1 MSLIDK
7 LKKEGS
13 TLSQYNGQKPEF
25 EYPGGTSD
33 SKLHDSYSINGNP
46 GLPGFPTPSEL
57 DLNGKTPTK
66 YTDNLP
72 E

>member
-1 MSLIDK
+1 MSLLKK
-7 LKKEGS
+7 LKKDGS
-13 TLSQYNGQKPEF
+13 ELSQFNGETPESIV
-25 EYPGGTSD
+25 PGGTPD

-57 DLNGKTPTK
+57 DLNGETPSK